1 MNPAIYFAMFLPIF
15 VILITRR
22 REEKEIAQMILKRRK
37 TEDNKEMIE
46 LARGLLG
53 KECVVYTFNGNQ
65 YTGIVKE
72 VSDGALLL
80 EKNGNREIINLD
92 YVVRLREYP
101 VGKNGKKNTVILD

>member
-1 MNPAIYFAMFLPIF
+1 
-15 VILITRR
+15 
-22 REEKEIAQMILKRRK
+22 
-37 TEDNKEMIE
+37 MIE
-46 LARGLLG
+46 LARVLLG

-101 VGKNGKKNTVILD
+101 VGKNGKKKTVILD